1 MPKTFTISTNNG
13 SCNFN
18 VEMLRDSSETIKE
31 RLLNNP
37 TNLDFHRD
45 IDDENNVLKKF
56 EQLYQ
61 GKIINIPNEDVSTY
75 SQIKDI
81 LNIDNFPNLSLSDY
95 FNTNDITL
103 DKVVFYNYLQ
113 NNASKS
119 F

>member
-18 VEMLRDSSETIKE
+18 VEMLWDSSETIKE

-61 GKIINIPNEDVSTY
+61 GKIINIPNDDVSTY
-75 SQIKDI
+75 SQIIDI
-81 LNIDNFPNLSLSDY
+81 LIIFQILLCQTTSIQTILH
-95 FNTNDITL
+95 
-103 DKVVFYNYLQ
+103 
-113 NNASKS
+113 
-119 F
+119 